1 MISNRTMSDETSAPK
16 PVAVP
21 TISDEVLMLEFQSGS
36 RAAFEELFAR
46 YRRPLF
52 NFFRRR
58 LNHASDTRA
67 DDLTQ
72 DTFLAVLRA
81 TERYEPRAPVRTY
94 LYGIAFNLL
103 ASERRRQ
110 FRDAPAASSA
120 PEQTTNSD
128 ATSVLWIRQ
137 ALAKLELSER
147 EILMLREYEQLS
159 YAEIAELLELPI
171 NTVRSRLFRARMA
184 LKDLLESKN
193 LDLPADARSSAT
205 ISEANARTAPVSAA
219 LELKPEPIRR
229 DPRPELRSATED
241 EGLR

>member
-1 MISNRTMSDETSAPK
+1 MNRTISDETSTGK

-21 TISDEVLMLEFQSGS
+21 TITDESLMLEFLAGS

-58 LNHASDTRA
+58 LNQSADSRA

-110 FRDAPAASSA
+110 FRDAPPAGPA
-120 PEQTTNSD
+120 PEPGTTSD

-137 ALAKLELSER
+137 ALAKLELSAR
-147 EILMLREYEQLS
+147 EILMLRQYEQLS

-171 NTVRSRLFRARMA
+171 NTVRSRLFRARIA
-184 LKDLLESKN
+184 LKDLLESKKLN
-193 LDLPADARSSAT
+193 LAADGKLSVSAL
-205 ISEANARTAPVSAA
+205 SDVRERTANISAA
-219 LELKPEPIRR
+219 LEMKPEPVRR
-229 DPRPELRSATED
+229 DPIPELRPAAED